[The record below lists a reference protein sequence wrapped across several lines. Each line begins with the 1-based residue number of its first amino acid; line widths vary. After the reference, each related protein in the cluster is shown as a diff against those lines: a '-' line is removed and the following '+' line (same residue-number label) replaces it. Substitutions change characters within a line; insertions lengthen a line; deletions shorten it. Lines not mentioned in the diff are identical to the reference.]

1 MLGNLHDKP
10 RGTDA
15 LVDAFIAELKPMK
28 QPKSGAW
35 LKAMLP
41 SGAGPTELMT
51 RIEEAMDTP
60 ASGDLVPA
68 IASGLAFC
76 LAETPPDDIR
86 IERHERLPLS
96 RARAEAEVQKDRPVQ
111 EFLRHV
117 FESWVLAQH
126 VYWSV
131 GRGLAD
137 ARAHVRVL
145 LRLKV
150 ILDEGGWTLSPG
162 LSRGRPPVPT
172 ADRLHTAIS
181 LAQQSGLI
189 SKPSP

>member
-1 MLGNLHDKP
+1 MRKTCNQLACNM
-10 RGTDA
+10 DA
-15 LVDAFIAELKPMK
+15 
-28 QPKSGAW
+28 
-35 LKAMLP
+35 
-41 SGAGPTELMT
+41 
-51 RIEEAMDTP
+51 P
-60 ASGDLVPA
+60 ASGDIVPA
-68 IASGLAFC
+68 IGAGLAFC
-76 LAETPPDDIR
+76 LKEPPPEEIR

-96 RARAEAEVQKDRPVQ
+96 RARAEAQVQKDHSIQ

-137 ARAHVRVL
+137 ARAQVRVL

-172 ADRLHTAIS
+172 ADRLHTVVS
-181 LAQQSGLI
+181 LAQESCLI
-189 SKPSP
+189 KM